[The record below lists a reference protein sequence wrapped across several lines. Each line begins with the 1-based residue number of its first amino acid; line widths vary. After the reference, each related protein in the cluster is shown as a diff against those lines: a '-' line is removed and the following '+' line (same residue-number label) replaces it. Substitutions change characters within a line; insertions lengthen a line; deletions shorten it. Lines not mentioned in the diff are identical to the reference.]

1 MTIISS
7 PPNSNPPT
15 SARSPRPA
23 SPRHSTAA
31 PHYFDSLLY
40 QPTAPPSPRTQ
51 PQAQTYEFWG
61 SAAGVQ
67 GLQTPRKG
75 SAAGWGLGAA
85 PGSLN
90 PEPPADRV
98 SVIRA
103 ELDVMEAITARLADR
118 AASRAGNQSPPP
130 FSSIADSGAAG
141 AVTPG
146 GTASNPGAAA
156 ANTVSNNTN
165 NNGSVSGRVSGGGG
179 GGSPRR
185 SRIDADR
192 GVLMRAE
199 LAALD
204 VLSKSLAAAREEAA
218 AGGVDPGKAE
228 ASCQV
233 SSTALQALMFS
244 KLPVPSGV

>member
-1 MTIISS
+1 MTIMSS
-7 PPNSNPPT
+7 PPNSSPPT

-23 SPRHSTAA
+23 SPHHSSAA

-40 QPTAPPSPRTQ
+40 KSTAPPSPRTQ

-67 GLQTPRKG
+67 GLHQTPRKG

-90 PEPPADRV
+90 PEPAADRV

-130 FSSIADSGAAG
+130 FSSTADSGAAD
-141 AVTPG
+141 AATPG
-146 GTASNPGAAA
+146 AAASNPGAAA
-156 ANTVSNNTN
+156 NTVG

-179 GGSPRR
+179 SPRR
-185 SRIDADR
+185 SRVDDDR

-233 SSTALQALMFS
+233 GNTALHCT
-244 KLPVPSGV
+244 